1 MKKKGIFI
9 DNQNSKKRYLAPVVL
24 VEKLDDLDL
33 MNGSVEG
40 GDQERDGD
48 FGNNGAKSV
57 NLNPFL
63 GGDEGDSDSNWEE

>member
-33 MNGSVEG
+33 MNGSVEND
-40 GDQERDGD
+40 DQKADDD
-48 FGNNGAKSV
+48 FGNRAKSV

>member
-33 MNGSVEG
+33 MIGSVDSDDQKGEG
-40 GDQERDGD
+40 G
-48 FGNNGAKSV
+48 FGNAKSV

>member
-9 DNQNSKKRYLAPVVL
+9 DNQNSKKRYLAPMVL
-24 VEKLDDLDL
+24 VEKLEDLDL
-33 MNGSVEG
+33 MDGSVEN
-40 GDQERDGD
+40 GDQKGDDD
-48 FGNNGAKSV
+48 FGNCAKSV